1 MTACPL
7 DSQLNVSAGLNAEY
21 VNQVMDG
28 FELEA
33 VCKARRTGDYHLQ
46 TGPTSKPQAQLAT
59 ALMVYRAVLRPWVRK
74 LLALLLASLSAVIVW
89 SEATIGSGR
98 HPDLSPFSLVRPL
111 AGCLTEGD
119 SMHLPCMVLAQ
130 RNATAS

>member
-1 MTACPL
+1 MWPTAG
-7 DSQLNVSAGLNAEY
+7 AGLNAEY

-33 VCKARRTGDYHLQ
+33 VCKARRTGDYQMHS
-46 TGPTSKPQAQLAT
+46 GPTGKPQAQLAA
-59 ALMVYRAVLRPWVRK
+59 ALMMYRAVLRPWVRK

-98 HPDLSPFSLVRPL
+98 HPDLSPFSLVSPL
-111 AGCLTEGD
+111 SYPSSFLSFILCLH
-119 SMHLPCMVLAQ
+119 SSFV
-130 RNATAS
+130 